1 MLSAEMIDTRDCYAT
16 FELRILLLANVAII
30 EFIRFEKKSN
40 TDGEACF
47 RRVPTTIFCGTVI
60 FRGRGVRGAGEWES
74 GRAREKEVRSD
85 ISLPLLHSLAPP
97 LPRPPTPHSPEL
109 LMKLVTESLYPCLGA
124 SPIAGINCA
133 RLVRRRDESLKWR
146 FTFCRILL
154 KQR

>member
-1 MLSAEMIDTRDCYAT
+1 MLSAEMIDTGDCYAT
-16 FELRILLLANVAII
+16 FELLIFLLANMAII
-30 EFIRFEKKSN
+30 GLIRFGEKSN
-40 TDGEACF
+40 ADGEAYF

-60 FRGRGVRGAGEWES
+60 FRERGVRGES
-74 GRAREKEVRSD
+74 GRAREKEVRRD
-85 ISLPLLHSLAPP
+85 IFLPLLHSLAPP
-97 LPRPPTPHSPEL
+97 LPRPPTPHSPVL
-109 LMKLVTESLYPCLGA
+109 LMELAPESLYPCLGA

>member
-1 MLSAEMIDTRDCYAT
+1 VLSAEMIDTGDCYAT
-16 FELRILLLANVAII
+16 FKLLIPLLANMAII
-30 EFIRFEKKSN
+30 GFIRFGEKSN
-40 TDGEACF
+40 ADGEAYF

-60 FRGRGVRGAGEWES
+60 FRRLGMGKGES
-74 GRAREKEVRSD
+74 GIGNRDTISRSAFR
-85 ISLPLLHSLAPP
+85 IPNSP
-97 LPRPPTPHSPEL
+97 LPVPLSPVL

-124 SPIAGINCA
+124 SPIAGINCV